1 MSKKA
6 NPTVI
11 GTFVLG
17 AIILAGAAFIV
28 LGSGKM
34 FEKTNRFVIYFEG
47 DVAGLDE
54 GAAVTYRGIRIGS
67 VAEMRLEMNTDT
79 GIAMIPVYV
88 EVEPARLVYK
98 GSQKEGRG
106 MAFQVHQR
114 GLRAQLQSDSFIT
127 GKRKIALLEEPDSP
141 IQLVGGDPS
150 VEEIPT
156 IPTLTEALKESLHNL
171 PLGNIV
177 SNMNA
182 TLESIAGLMG
192 SHEMKDA
199 IASISSSTAHLDE
212 LLNELDKSVP
222 AMMSNATATA
232 QEAQQI
238 LAELRPAV
246 TNVGPLLASARQSMD
261 LFQGVE
267 VELTEAIAEAKSMM
281 DARSPV
287 RYEFTMAMERV
298 GAAADSFS
306 EFIDYLQRHPEA
318 LLAGKGTSRGSE

>member
-17 AIILAGAAFIV
+17 AIILAGAAFVI

-34 FEKTNRFVIYFEG
+34 FEKTSRFVLYFEG

-67 VAEMRLEMNTDT
+67 VSEMRLEMNTDT
-79 GIAMIPVYV
+79 GIAKIPVYV
-88 EVEPARLVYK
+88 EVEPDRMVYK
-98 GSQKEGRG
+98 GSRKEGRG
-106 MAFQVHQR
+106 MAYQVHER
-114 GLRAQLQSDSFIT
+114 GLRAQLQSDSLIT
-127 GKRKIALLEEPDSP
+127 GKRKIALLEDPESP

-182 TLESIAGLMG
+182 TLESIADLMG
-192 SHEMKDA
+192 SSEMEGA

-212 LLNELDKSVP
+212 LLTELDKSVP
-222 AMMSNATATA
+222 TMMSNATATA
-232 QEAQQI
+232 QEAQRI

-246 TNVGPLLASARQSMD
+246 TNVGPLLVSARQSLD

-267 VELTEAIAEAKSMM
+267 EEMTEAIAEAKNLL
-281 DARSPV
+281 DARSPA
-287 RYEFTMAMERV
+287 RYEFTRAMERV
-298 GAAADSFS
+298 GAAADAFG
-306 EFIDYLQRHPEA
+306 EFVDYLQRHPEA